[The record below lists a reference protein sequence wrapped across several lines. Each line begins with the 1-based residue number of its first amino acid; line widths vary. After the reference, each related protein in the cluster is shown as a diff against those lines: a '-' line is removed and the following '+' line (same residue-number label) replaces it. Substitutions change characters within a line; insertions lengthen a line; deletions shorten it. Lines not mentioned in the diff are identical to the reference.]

1 MRHIDNPSS
10 ANILPGD
17 CIVATPTQR
26 AALSIGPEDAGKV
39 IVEKSTGRMYL
50 ATMTEGAKP
59 LSTNLS
65 AELAAIGVYSNST
78 TTVVGG
84 QGFGV
89 GICPETL
96 PADMA
101 GMAGFT
107 DKASVNF
114 GNYIH
119 SSGSVMVFVPA
130 FWYKWGTGA
139 NGLAINACAIAWD
152 TVAKRNEL
160 AAQGYALHR
169 AFWDGG
175 VIKSGFF
182 VDKYLCSASAQ
193 GVAVSVRNGNALS
206 SGVAHTPFADL
217 VGAPANAYYGAID
230 AAKTRGPKFFCSS
243 RFIFSALAMLSYAHA
258 QASSTTTW
266 CAWYDA
272 TNNFPKGCN
281 NSALRD
287 AQDASVLY
295 ASDGY
300 LSCGQTGSGDP
311 FEKTTH
317 NGQACGV
324 ADLNGLMWEINLGL
338 TSDGSSYFAVKPSV
352 AMSGLTSGNSGATDA
367 WGAAGRAAN
376 YDNLGATYGA
386 ATASS
391 TIKTYGNAAQ
401 VFSEQTSG
409 ISWAATCLGI
419 PLAGG
424 VGGANAFGNDVF
436 YDYRLNDMCAL
447 SGGHWINGS
456 SAGVW
461 ALNIYYARGISN
473 VYVGFRAAIYPT
485 T

>member
-1 MRHIDNPSS
+1 VPKGSWKE
-10 ANILPGD
+10 A
-17 CIVATPTQR
+17 Q
-26 AALSIGPEDAGKV
+26 
-39 IVEKSTGRMYL
+39 
-50 ATMTEGAKP
+50 
-59 LSTNLS
+59 LSTIGGRQVVGLDGRVVGLVGPDGLLS
-65 AELAAIGVYSNST
+65 ATRGIGVPGT
-78 TTVVGG
+78 

-89 GICPETL
+89 GVCTEPL
-96 PADMA
+96 PH
-101 GMAGFT
+101 GMVGLFGHEDPA
-107 DKASVNF
+107 APNY
-114 GNYIH
+114 GNYQTAD
-119 SSGSVMVFVPA
+119 GSVMVWVPA
-130 FWYKWGTGA
+130 FYYLWGTA
-139 NGLAINACAIAWD
+139 SNGLPVNAVGIVDARQFAS
-152 TVAKRNEL
+152 
-160 AAQGYALHR
+160 AAQAAAEGYVIHR
-169 AFWDGG
+169 AFIDGG
-175 VIKSGFF
+175 VTRPGFF

-193 GVAVSVRNGNALS
+193 GVAVSVRNGNPLS
-206 SGVAHTPFADL
+206 SNVAHTPFADL

-281 NSALRD
+281 NGALRD

-300 LSCGQTGSGDP
+300 SSCGQTGSGAP
-311 FEKTTH
+311 FDKATH
-317 NGQACGV
+317 NGQACGI

-338 TSDGSSYFAVKPSV
+338 TSDGSSYFAVKSSV

-391 TIKTYGNAAQ
+391 TAKLYGNAAQ

-424 VGGANAFGNDVF
+424 VGGANTFGNDGF
-436 YDYRLNDMCAL
+436 YDYRLNDMCPL
-447 SGGHWINGS
+447 SGGYWSIGS
-456 SAGVW
+456 LAGVW
-461 ALNIYYARGISN
+461 ALHLFAARSDSLG
-473 VYVGFRAAIYPT
+473 YVGFRAALYL
-485 T
+485 